1 MKYQLYKVFE
11 TQSVEILKY
20 ANVSSRKRYFSST
33 FKHLPSRCECNPVFA
48 RITLAKIKLENFSYE
63 NSMNCYKLSST
74 KRYELHFKI

>member
-1 MKYQLYKVFE
+1 MMYHHYKVFE
-11 TQSVEILKY
+11 TQSVETSRY

-48 RITLAKIKLENFSYE
+48 RITLVKIKLENFSYE

-74 KRYELHFKI
+74 KWYELHFKI